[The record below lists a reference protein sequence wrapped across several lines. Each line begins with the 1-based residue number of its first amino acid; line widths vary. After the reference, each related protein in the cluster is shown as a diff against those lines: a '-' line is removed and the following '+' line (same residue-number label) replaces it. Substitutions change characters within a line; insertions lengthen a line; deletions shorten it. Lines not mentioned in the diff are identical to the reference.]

1 MNEQKICPCVGCT
14 RVPDPEKCDNKDC
27 KLWRKWFLANW
38 ELIHGFYLKHVPAV
52 PRDPCESC
60 QCPADMCFAKCPQR
74 LAWEAKQ

>member
-60 QCPADMCFAKCPQR
+60 QCPPEMCFTKCPQR
-74 LAWEAKQ
+74 LAWEEKQ